1 VTDPGTQGDGTV
13 MLAQPF
19 MASPYVTDQPGVAQ
33 GQIIMFNMPNSTTFN
48 DGPRNVAV
56 YVPFG
61 YVSGTEIPF
70 VVAQD
75 GVAPQNGGSFG
86 LDDLRPILDNFI
98 AQKMLPMMAGIFVD
112 PAGMRSVEYDTLS
125 DRYYTFVETELLPA
139 AVAQVQMQ
147 AQLTL
152 NLTKD
157 PEGRST
163 FGGSSG
169 GAAALTMG
177 WLHPESYRRILT
189 LSGSFVQLQTSP
201 MYPEGCADYAYAN
214 TPNGH
219 LIANNPPKPL
229 RVFMAAGT
237 NDLAGGE
244 WKAANDA
251 TGAAFA
257 MQKYH
262 YRYVIAQGATHEDD
276 AARRDYLPDAMLWLW
291 RGYPIAP

>member
-1 VTDPGTQGDGTV
+1 
-13 MLAQPF
+13 MLPQPF
-19 MASPYVTDQPGVAQ
+19 VPSPYVTDQPGVSK
-33 GQIIMFNMPNSTTFN
+33 GQIVMFNMPNSTTFN

-56 YVPFG
+56 YVPSG

-98 AQKMLPMMAGIFVD
+98 AQKMLPMMAGIFAD
-112 PAGMRSVEYDTLS
+112 PAGQRSVEYDTLS

-147 AQLTL
+147 AQLML

-157 PEGRST
+157 PEGRSS

-189 LSGSFVQLQTSP
+189 ISGSFVNLQHSS

-214 TPNGH
+214 SPGLH
-219 LIANNPPKPL
+219 LIATDPPKPL

-237 NDLAGGE
+237 NDLLSPE
-244 WKAANDA
+244 WQDANDA
-251 TGAAFA
+251 TAAAFA
-257 MQKYH
+257 MQNYH
-262 YRYVIAQGATHEDD
+262 YRYVIAQGASHEDD
-276 AARRDYLPDAMLWLW
+276 GARRDYLPDAMLWLW
-291 RGYPIAP
+291 RGYPIKP